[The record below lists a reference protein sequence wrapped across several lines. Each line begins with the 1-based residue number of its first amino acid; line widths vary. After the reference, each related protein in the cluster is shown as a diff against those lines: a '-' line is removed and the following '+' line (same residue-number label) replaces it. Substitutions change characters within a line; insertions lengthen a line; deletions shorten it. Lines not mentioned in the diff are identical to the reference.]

1 MDFWMWEVEQELAP
15 STPHINPVCNTSRN
29 GAKKKKKHMKGQMG
43 CLPGITSSLAV
54 EILYLKH

>member
-29 GAKKKKKHMKGQMG
+29 GAKKKKKTHERADGV
-43 CLPGITSSLAV
+43 LARD
-54 EILYLKH
+54 YK